1 MHSAL
6 GVPPYVHGTS
16 ACEPM
21 GHRHMGGPVKRT
33 TRWRS
38 VRGSIVRCSLLASVL
53 LAAGCTHWGR
63 RRVDQP
69 TPVKPHAPVWIWSG
83 DSVMKWHAVVITQ
96 DSVLGIPYRKSLTCD
111 SCRRSIPRIKV
122 DSIKLGYVTVAE
134 VITLFG
140 GLTILSAVAR

>member
-96 DSVLGIPYRKSLTCD
+96 DSVLGIPYRKSL
-111 SCRRSIPRIKV
+111 I
-122 DSIKLGYVTVAE
+122 
-134 VITLFG
+134 FG